1 MKKRIFATLLSAVL
15 LVSLCSCGDKK
26 EKTETPDVKEPVKY
40 EDVTSEKNN
49 DKFVY
54 ADEDKFDG
62 DFIVAFVD
70 EYFGAKKVDSDET
83 LTTAVKGAKFK
94 NAVIGNAKNIKPE
107 VARAVVEDTVNAVLK
122 ENPVTYNVNIVEG
135 ETSVTVKI
143 IYTVA

>member
-1 MKKRIFATLLSAVL
+1 MKKRIFAALLSAAL

-40 EDVTSEKNN
+40 ENVTSDEHN
-49 DKFVY
+49 DKFLY
-54 ADEDKFDG
+54 ADEEKFDK

-70 EYFGAKKVDSDET
+70 EFFEVKKVPHDET
-83 LTTAVKGAKFK
+83 LENAKFK

-107 VARAVVEDTVNAVLK
+107 VARAVVEDTINAVIK
-122 ENPVTYNVNIVEG
+122 ENPTAYNVEIKEG

-143 IYTVA
+143 LYTVAE